1 MSVIGLAAD
10 VGIRLIAVRRFGVRI
25 AGRVVAEPGAARGG

>member
-10 VGIRLIAVRRFGVRI
+10 VGIRLVAVSLFGVRI
-25 AGRVVAEPGAARGG
+25 AGRVVAEPGEPHGG